1 MWEFLKERKVLKQEK
16 NFFEMLKLSLNR
28 DLSLK
33 EQSIFLKAVNH
44 GINYLE
50 EEFKTVRMDSTN
62 TSKDYIT
69 INNGLT
75 LISDLKEGFII
86 TEENFI
92 KENIFQ
98 LSAHYQSVKEYEL
111 DFLNFRSDNSNK
123 NFHKTIDTF
132 MESKSYKDGY
142 QKQKTLTKNS

>member
-33 EQSIFLKAVNH
+33 EQTIFLKAVDH

-50 EEFKTVRMDSTN
+50 EEFKAVRLDSTN

-98 LSAHYQSVKEYEL
+98 LSAHY
-111 DFLNFRSDNSNK
+111 
-123 NFHKTIDTF
+123 
-132 MESKSYKDGY
+132 
-142 QKQKTLTKNS
+142 